1 VDDLKI
7 VEDGMFDDDL
17 FLDEDDVQIGKN
29 EIQFEVPE
37 YDPDT
42 WKDKLPKVVLLET
55 LQKLGHK
62 DLPIFEFTMDG
73 KLTIASINIPHLNK
87 ELTNKKGY
95 KQKKVAEQN
104 AALLALTYME
114 KTKKTEEKI
123 EEKK

>member
-104 AALLALTYME
+104 AALLGLTYME
-114 KTKKTEEKI
+114 KTKKPEEKI